1 MIKPAGTP
9 GGNQGK
15 KPEMTASF
23 NRPNHLRFPNFA
35 AAIAFFLFLSGMTL
49 PVPAQEAAPS
59 QEREWRLLDGKTF
72 LGTFEN
78 FDAGSNTVRIL
89 VQGKRYELRAA
100 DLSSEDREYLRSL
113 TPEPAVEAEP
123 EPETPNVEF
132 AVTVNEDFNTPGT
145 HPGQRR
151 IMTVN
156 GVEFRF
162 CWCPPGT
169 FMMGSPED
177 EENHENFE
185 TLHEVTLTRGFWILE
200 SEVTQQFWRLVT
212 GRTVKDE
219 LRLHQPN
226 VGGVFEVDVIKKVDR
241 LGFGNDYPV
250 YFISWT
256 EAADFC
262 AALSEKSGLAVAL
275 PTEAQWEYACRAGT
289 QGPFATTEIEETV
302 LDSSGQETTR
312 VTMTDPVDLCW
323 FIQNS
328 KDGIQ
333 PVKERQPNAWG
344 IYDMHGNVAEMCADK
359 YSKDY
364 YAVSPP
370 EDPEGPNRGEYRVN
384 RGGCWYSYLKFCR
397 SASRFRNAE
406 DYRYDDL
413 GFRIVI
419 NPAPRK

>member
-1 MIKPAGTP
+1 
-9 GGNQGK
+9 
-15 KPEMTASF
+15 MTTSSK
-23 NRPNHLRFPNFA
+23 RPNDNGILKIA
-35 AAIAFFLFLSGMTL
+35 VAIVFFLFLAGIAIPLS
-49 PVPAQEAAPS
+49 AQDGASP
-59 QEREWRLLDGKTF
+59 QEREWQLIDGNKLLGSLET
-72 LGTFEN
+72 
-78 FDAGSNTVRIL
+78 FDAVSNTVRI
-89 VQGKRYELRAA
+89 QTREKKYELRAE
-100 DLSSEDREYLRSL
+100 DLSSEDREYLHSR
-113 TPEPAVEAEP
+113 TPEPDPAVEAAPEEP
-123 EPETPNVEF
+123 EIQNVDF
-132 AVTVNEDFNTPGT
+132 TVATTEDFNTPGT
-145 HPGQRR
+145 QPGQRR
-151 IMTVN
+151 NLTVN

-169 FMMGSPED
+169 FQMGSPED
-177 EENHENFE
+177 EKDHENFE

-226 VGGVFEVDVIKKVDR
+226 VGGVFEIDEIKKVDR
-241 LGFGNDYPV
+241 LGFGNDFPV
-250 YFISWT
+250 YFISWI
-256 EAADFC
+256 EANEFC
-262 AALSEKSGLAVAL
+262 TTLSEKSGLEIAL

-289 QGPFATTEIEETV
+289 LGPFATTQIEEVT

-328 KDGIQ
+328 KDGVQ

-364 YAVSPP
+364 YTVSPP
-370 EDPEGPNRGEYRVN
+370 EDPKGPRSGEYRVN
-384 RGGCWYSYLKFCR
+384 RGGCWFSYLKFCR
-397 SASRFRNAE
+397 SASRYRNAE
-406 DYRYDDL
+406 DYRYNNL

-419 NPAPRK
+419 NPAPTQ

>member
-1 MIKPAGTP
+1 MRVHSNRATTP
-9 GGNQGK
+9 RNLIF
-15 KPEMTASF
+15 TSAVLS
-23 NRPNHLRFPNFA
+23 
-35 AAIAFFLFLSGMTL
+35 FLFLSGAAL
-49 PVPAQEAAPS
+49 SVWSQEGAGS
-59 QEREWRLLDGKTF
+59 KEREWQLIDGKKF

-78 FDAGSNTVRIL
+78 FDAATNTVRI
-89 VQGKRYELRAA
+89 QTREKRYELRVGDFAPV
-100 DLSSEDREYLRSL
+100 DREYLRSL
-113 TPEPAVEAEP
+113 TAEP
-123 EPETPNVEF
+123 ESAAAAAESEEQPVEF
-132 AVTVNEDFNTPGT
+132 TVTANEDFNIPGT

-151 IMTVN
+151 TMSVN
-156 GVEFRF
+156 GNEFRF

-200 SEVTQQFWRLVT
+200 SEVTQLLWRLVT

-226 VGGVFEVDVIKKVDR
+226 VGGVFEVDEIKKVDR
-241 LGFGNDYPV
+241 LGYGNNYPV

-256 EAADFC
+256 EATEFC
-262 AALSEKSGLAVAL
+262 AALSEKSGLDVGL

-289 QGPFATTEIEETV
+289 LGPFATTQIEEIS

-323 FIQNS
+323 HIQNS

-344 IYDMHGNVAEMCADK
+344 IYDMHGNVAEMCSDL

-364 YAVSPP
+364 YAVSPAK
-370 EDPEGPNRGEYRVN
+370 DPKGARTGEYRVN

-397 SASRFRNAE
+397 SASRYRNSE
-406 DYRYDDL
+406 DYRYNDL

-419 NPAPRK
+419 NPRPGK